1 MRKNKIR
8 RRKKVIS
15 SLKGVLRSSNMTEI
29 CVEVNGVG
37 YEVFIPLST
46 FDKLPKE
53 GEEVFLLIH
62 TNVKDDAIQ
71 LFGFG
76 SEIERK
82 IFRLLINQVTGIGP
96 RLALNVLS
104 SVSPETLCSAIAE
117 GNAKALGKVSGIGK
131 KTAER
136 IVLELKNKLKD
147 SEFIALM
154 SGKSAGGGELSAH
167 AKICED
173 AVLALTQLGFKFDSA
188 SKTIHELVKELPEK
202 EITTENLIRKAL
214 EKLNS

>member
-1 MRKNKIR
+1 M
-8 RRKKVIS
+8 IS
-15 SLKGVLRSSNMTEI
+15 SLKGVLRTPNITEI
-29 CVEVNGVG
+29 CVDVNGVG

-53 GEEVFLLIH
+53 GEEVFLFIH
-62 TNVKDDAIQ
+62 TNVKEDAIQ
-71 LFGFG
+71 LFGFA

-154 SGKSAGGGELSAH
+154 SGKSSAASGELSAH

>member
-1 MRKNKIR
+1 M
-8 RRKKVIS
+8 IS
-15 SLKGVLRSSNMTEI
+15 SLKGVLEKSNMTEI
-29 CVEVNGVG
+29 CVDVNGVG

-46 FDKLPKE
+46 FDRLPIE
-53 GEEVFLLIH
+53 GNNISLLIH

-71 LFGFG
+71 LFGFAT
-76 SEIERK
+76 EIERK
-82 IFRLLINQVTGIGP
+82 IFRLLINQVSGIGP
-96 RLALNVLS
+96 KLALNVLS
-104 SVSPETLCSAIAE
+104 SVSPETLCSAISE

-147 SEFIALM
+147 SEFITLM
-154 SGKSAGGGELSAH
+154 SGKRPGSGTEEVVAH

-173 AVLALTQLGFKFDSA
+173 AVLALTQLGFKFDNA
-188 SKTIHELVKELPEK
+188 SKVVHELVKDLAGA
-202 EITTENLIRKAL
+202 EISTENLIRKAL